1 MSKRYVQK
9 LAALE
14 DGTLDPADF
23 SHQDHIGV
31 AFTAIER
38 YGVFDAMSTFA
49 RGLITLT
56 ERAGV
61 PDKFNATITMASR
74 SLIAERAAT
83 GQYRNADAFL
93 SANGDLLSKAFL
105 TRQYDPDRLS
115 SPLARAVP
123 LLPKSQAA

>member
-1 MSKRYVQK
+1 MSQRYLKK

-14 DGTLDPADF
+14 DDTLDPGDF
-23 SHQDHIGV
+23 SHQDHIAT
-31 AFTAIER
+31 AFIAIER

-49 RGLITLT
+49 RGLKTLT

-61 PDKFNATITMASR
+61 PEKFNATITMASM

-83 GQYRNADAFL
+83 SEYRNADAFL
-93 SANGDLLSKAFL
+93 NANCDLLSKAFL

>member
-1 MSKRYVQK
+1 MSDLYAEK

-14 DGTLDPADF
+14 GGTLDPADF
-23 SHQDHIGV
+23 NHRDHV
-31 AFTAIER
+31 AVAYVAIKR

-49 RGLITLT
+49 RGLRSLT

-61 PDKFNATITMASR
+61 PEKFNATITMASM
-74 SLIAERAAT
+74 SLIAERAALDEH
-83 GQYRNADAFL
+83 RNADAFL
-93 SANGDLLSKAFL
+93 NANGDLLSKAFL
-105 TRQYDPDRLS
+105 TAQYDSDRLT